1 MSGPE
6 RTAAG
11 VTTTEPTAA
20 ELTPAGPRTDG
31 PLIFA
36 RYAYPPNELGYCG
49 GEDHRA
55 LFEQTSAGVV
65 DGGLRQALRQF
76 EGAWP
81 YLELIAA
88 ANHLDDPLDARV
100 VEAYW
105 LGNRLLDRVR
115 PALLAGSLEERFRRR
130 AGTFWPALS
139 QAIPRGALPHH
150 SFHVLG
156 IYPFVGLLRSGVIGE
171 PLRVLDRCRIRW
183 GKVLAVIADNA
194 VVRSQPLQWDGDRLA
209 LGAVRDEVVITGEG
223 TRHLSRPLA
232 AGDWC
237 SLHWDWVCDRL
248 EPAQVRSLRHYTEL
262 QIVAA
267 NDSPATVLA

>member
-1 MSGPE
+1 MSGP
-6 RTAAG
+6 ALA
-11 VTTTEPTAA
+11 
-20 ELTPAGPRTDG
+20 TDG
-31 PLIFA
+31 PLLFA
-36 RYAYPPNELGYCG
+36 RYAYPPNELGFCG

-55 LFEQTSAGVV
+55 LLEQTAAGVV
-65 DGGLRQALRQF
+65 DGGLRQALREF

-105 LGNRLLDRVR
+105 LGSRLLDRVG
-115 PALLAGSLEERFRRR
+115 PALLAGSLDERFRSR
-130 AGTFWPALS
+130 AGGSWTSLAS
-139 QAIPRGALPHH
+139 AIPNGALPHH

-156 IYPFVGLLRSGVIGE
+156 IYPFVGLLRNGVVTE

-183 GKVLAVIADNA
+183 GRVVAVIGEKA
-194 VVRSQPLQWDGDRLA
+194 VVQSQPLEWDGHRLA
-209 LGAVRDEVVITGEG
+209 LGAVRDEVAVTGEG
-223 TRHLSRPLA
+223 NLRLGRGLS

-248 EPAQVRSLRHYTEL
+248 EPAQVRALQHYTQTQL
-262 QIVAA
+262 VAV
-267 NDSPATVLA
+267 NDAPATVLA

>member
-1 MSGPE
+1 VSGP
-6 RTAAG
+6 ALA
-11 VTTTEPTAA
+11 
-20 ELTPAGPRTDG
+20 TDG
-31 PLIFA
+31 PLLFA
-36 RYAYPPNELGYCG
+36 RYAYPPNELGFCG

-55 LFEQTSAGVV
+55 LLEQTAAGVV
-65 DGGLRQALRQF
+65 DGGLRQALREF

-105 LGNRLLDRVR
+105 LGSRLLDRVG
-115 PALLAGSLEERFRRR
+115 PALLAGSLDERFRSR
-130 AGTFWPALS
+130 AGRSWTSLAS
-139 QAIPRGALPHH
+139 AIPNGALPHH

-156 IYPFVGLLRSGVIGE
+156 IYPFVGLLRNGVVTE

-183 GKVLAVIADNA
+183 GRVVAVIGEKA
-194 VVRSQPLQWDGDRLA
+194 VVRSQPLEWDGHRLA
-209 LGAVRDEVVITGEG
+209 LGAVRDEVAVTGEG
-223 TRHLSRPLA
+223 NLRLGRGLS

-248 EPAQVRSLRHYTEL
+248 EPAQMRALQHYTQTQL
-262 QIVAA
+262 VAV
-267 NDSPATVLA
+267 NDAPATVLA